1 MENWFVKVVGR
12 WWREAVSDQIK
23 IDKYLSYYYAGAS
36 GDFNLIHIDN
46 EFARKAG
53 LKGIILQGLCTL
65 GITANGLIED
75 EDPARLK
82 SITVR
87 FAFPVFPEDELLLET
102 DEKDGEVKFTVRKD
116 SGEEV
121 ISKGRSVYR

>member
-12 WWREAVSDQIK
+12 WWREAVSEQIK

-53 LKGIILQGLCTL
+53 LKRIILQGLCTL

-102 DEKDGEVKFTVRKD
+102 DEKNGEVKFTVRKD

>member
-1 MENWFVKVVGR
+1 MGNWFVKVVGH

>member
-53 LKGIILQGLCTL
+53 LKRIILQGLCTL

-102 DEKDGEVKFTVRKD
+102 DEKNGEVKFTVRKD

>member
-53 LKGIILQGLCTL
+53 LKRIILQGLCTL

>member
-1 MENWFVKVVGR
+1 MENWFVMVVGH

-53 LKGIILQGLCTL
+53 LKRIILQGLCTL

-102 DEKDGEVKFTVRKD
+102 DEKNGEVKFTVRKD

>member
-1 MENWFVKVVGR
+1 MENGFVKVVGH

-46 EFARKAG
+46 EFARKSG

-102 DEKDGEVKFTVRKD
+102 DEKDGEVKFTVRKY

>member
-1 MENWFVKVVGR
+1 MVVGH
-12 WWREAVSDQIK
+12 WWREAVSEQIK

-53 LKGIILQGLCTL
+53 LKRIILQGLCTL

>member
-75 EDPARLK
+75 EDPAKLK

-102 DEKDGEVKFTVRKD
+102 DEKDGEVKFTVRKY

>member
-102 DEKDGEVKFTVRKD
+102 DKKDGEVKFTVCKD